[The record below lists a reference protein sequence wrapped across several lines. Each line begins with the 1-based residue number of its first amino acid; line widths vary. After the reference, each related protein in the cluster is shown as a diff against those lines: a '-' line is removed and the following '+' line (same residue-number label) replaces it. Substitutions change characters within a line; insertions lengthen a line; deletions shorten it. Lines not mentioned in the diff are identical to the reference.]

1 MDEGREHY
9 IIGRALY
16 EAVCRLDRLPIEQ
29 RPESDMD
36 DMLELLSSR
45 YLGVLEI
52 MLLQEKLKPPPPP
65 IARLVAPAKPS
76 EDEPAP

>member
-1 MDEGREHY
+1 MDKRREHY

-16 EAVCRLDRLPIEQ
+16 EAVCRLDRLPVIQ

-36 DMLELLSSR
+36 DMLDLLNSR

-52 MLLQEKLKPPPPP
+52 MLAREDMKPPPPP
-65 IARLVAPAKPS
+65 IARLVVPAMS
-76 EDEPAP
+76 SHDEPAQ